1 MTTNTKTAVTQEQIL
16 AARKGLIPVGDLAW
30 LGGFGNMLRKELSQW
45 WGTRTWWIQILIWVL
60 ILNGITTI
68 VMFSEP
74 LPPAEA
80 LQEVMLVFTGLG
92 AMAVSIATVT
102 GVQNAIVGEKQL
114 GTAAWIL
121 SKPASRSAFLLS
133 KLLSYMIG
141 FWTAGILIPS
151 IIFYIETSLIFQISI
166 PIVPFLVAV
175 AVLELSQLFY
185 LALVLMLGTLFE
197 SRGAI
202 AGIGIGFLVGGF
214 ILTKMIPP
222 EPLAITPWLL
232 PNIGAAL
239 ALGQPLPSFWLIPI
253 IASAIWIIAMMAV
266 ALIRFQ
272 REEF

>member
-1 MTTNTKTAVTQEQIL
+1 MTTQSKTAVSQELIL
-16 AARKGLIPVGDLAW
+16 AARKGLLPAEEKAW
-30 LGGFGNMLRKELSQW
+30 LGGFGNLLRKELSQW
-45 WGTRTWWIQILIWVL
+45 WGTRTWWVQILIWVL

-68 VMFSEP
+68 VMVSEP
-74 LPPAEA
+74 YTAGQGM
-80 LQEVMLVFTGLG
+80 QEGLLAFTGLG
-92 AMAVSIATVT
+92 AMAVGIATVV

-133 KLLSYMIG
+133 KLLSYIIG
-141 FWTAGILIPS
+141 FWTAGIIIPS
-151 IIFYIETSLIFQISI
+151 TIFYVETSLIFQTSI
-166 PIVPFLVAV
+166 PILPFLIGVD
-175 AVLELSQLFY
+175 VLELSQLFY

-222 EPLAITPWLL
+222 GTLVITPWLL
-232 PNIGAAL
+232 PDIGAGL
-239 ALGQPLPSFWLIPI
+239 ALGQPLPSFWFVPI
-253 IASAIWIIAMMAV
+253 LATGIEIVAMVAV

-272 REEF
+272 KEEF